1 MVVVNN
7 EVPIGVG
14 LSEFDACWWLNNN
27 QNHSFLAYPPT
38 FQSWHLT
45 TLSVC
50 GLEDNSRALVCSGT
64 LHLIVV
70 SFCKKEYLFRVPRVL
85 YFRHVICLVPSIDI

>member
-1 MVVVNN
+1 MAMVVVNN

-50 GLEDNSRALVCSGT
+50 GLEAT
-64 LHLIVV
+64 LGRWSAAELRI
-70 SFCKKEYLFRVPRVL
+70 
-85 YFRHVICLVPSIDI
+85 